1 MSTLAADARQRAAK
15 TALVYLVIAILCAAF
30 GAVYELYS
38 HEVYSYFMLYAF
50 AFPLCGGALPYLI
63 YSQFSGIAIPNSYD
77 RLLGHAGIAT
87 LTIGSIISGVL
98 EIYGTTNLLT
108 SAYWVA
114 GGALFLGFIFGIFSY
129 FIPDDADHQDN
140 AIQENDLLPPCSF
153 AEEWSLKAQ
162 LVDVDADHAI
172 CYELTCMDEN
182 GNKALLPENTTL
194 TLPYPKEMTCE
205 EAKDCE
211 FIVFNER
218 STGMQIFST
227 QNGTLKRTMHGLE
240 LFLPAFS
247 SIRDRINDNVF

>member
-1 MSTLAADARQRAAK
+1 
-15 TALVYLVIAILCAAF
+15 
-30 GAVYELYS
+30 
-38 HEVYSYFMLYAF
+38 
-50 AFPLCGGALPYLI
+50 
-63 YSQFSGIAIPNSYD
+63 
-77 RLLGHAGIAT
+77 
-87 LTIGSIISGVL
+87 
-98 EIYGTTNLLT
+98 
-108 SAYWVA
+108 
-114 GGALFLGFIFGIFSY
+114 
-129 FIPDDADHQDN
+129 
-140 AIQENDLLPPCSF
+140 
-153 AEEWSLKAQ
+153 
-162 LVDVDADHAI
+162 
-172 CYELTCMDEN
+172 MDEN